1 MADSS
6 TATRYARALVE
17 IAQEDGLLDA
27 FSADVTR
34 AAAVI
39 NDRSNGL
46 LEALA
51 HPGFSLEERMGVL
64 EAVLGL
70 LQLHPLVG
78 TFLKVVLGKGRARL
92 LPLILEAF
100 HAQADT
106 AAGRVRVKLTS
117 ASPLDAALR
126 AEVRAAM
133 QQATGRQVVLDE
145 RVNPALI
152 AGLIAEVDG
161 RVWDASL
168 RARLDDL
175 RQQLLSASPSSLSAE
190 A

>member
-1 MADSS
+1 M
-6 TATRYARALVE
+6 
-17 IAQEDGLLDA
+17 
-27 FSADVTR
+27 
-34 AAAVI
+34 
-39 NDRSNGL
+39 
-46 LEALA
+46 
-51 HPGFSLEERMGVL
+51 
-64 EAVLGL
+64 
-70 LQLHPLVG
+70 
-78 TFLKVVLGKGRARL
+78 
-92 LPLILEAF
+92 
-100 HAQADT
+100 
-106 AAGRVRVKLTS
+106 KLTS